1 LTYSEL
7 EEMRNRILAKEKCS
21 DVDLE
26 KLALINE
33 KLGDLPMKDK
43 FKDFNYIVLGI
54 GFIAGILLSII
65 LKPQPQQ
72 TFAVPSNNGTAPVI
86 YNIDNN

>member
-1 LTYSEL
+1 
-7 EEMRNRILAKEKCS
+7 MRNRILAKEKCS

-43 FKDFNYIVLGI
+43 FKSINYFALGL
-54 GFIAGILLSII
+54 GVVAGLFLSII
-65 LKPQPQQ
+65 FKPQPQQ
-72 TFAVPSNNGTAPVI
+72 TFAVPSNSGTAPVI